1 MSKKLTPKQIQ
12 SRIDDIEGNY
22 YKGSSQTEEWWRIT
36 GNVNPTHRR
45 LWTFYQGLKNKREKE
60 MKDYQSAYNI
70 LMEHFDSLPD
80 DVKEQGESKMSY
92 TAKILAS
99 ISIFLIL
106 LFLGVISIV
115 LGFMV
120 IEMANTTIIEN
131 METSDWVLV
140 TIGTVLVFGC
150 FVFIQL
156 MDLIKRIL

>member
-1 MSKKLTPKQIQ
+1 
-12 SRIDDIEGNY
+12 
-22 YKGSSQTEEWWRIT
+22 
-36 GNVNPTHRR
+36 
-45 LWTFYQGLKNKREKE
+45 
-60 MKDYQSAYNI
+60 
-70 LMEHFDSLPD
+70 
-80 DVKEQGESKMSY
+80 MSY
-92 TAKILAS
+92 IAKILAS

>member
-1 MSKKLTPKQIQ
+1 MFKKKPPGQIFP
-12 SRIDDIEGNY
+12 
-22 YKGSSQTEEWWRIT
+22 EE
-36 GNVNPTHRR
+36 
-45 LWTFYQGLKNKREKE
+45 FYDMFTIKFWLK
-60 MKDYQSAYNI
+60 
-70 LMEHFDSLPD
+70 
-80 DVKEQGESKMSY
+80 QGESKMSY

>member
-1 MSKKLTPKQIQ
+1 
-12 SRIDDIEGNY
+12 
-22 YKGSSQTEEWWRIT
+22 
-36 GNVNPTHRR
+36 
-45 LWTFYQGLKNKREKE
+45 
-60 MKDYQSAYNI
+60 
-70 LMEHFDSLPD
+70 
-80 DVKEQGESKMSY
+80 MSY